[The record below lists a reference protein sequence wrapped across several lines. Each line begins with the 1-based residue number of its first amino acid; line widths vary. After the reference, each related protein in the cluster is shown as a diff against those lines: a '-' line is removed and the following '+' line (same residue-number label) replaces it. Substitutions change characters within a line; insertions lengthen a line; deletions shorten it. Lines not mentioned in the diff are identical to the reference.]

1 MKQIFINK
9 EQLETRVAL
18 VEDNVLTEYEVERY
32 DQERLVGSI
41 FKGRIKNLENSLQAA
56 FVDIGFQKNAFLH
69 YWDMIPAAYNDGRL
83 GGADEVSGDTVAA
96 MDTDIGD
103 SFVSTVKKSF
113 RGNKGGGKSGGDQER
128 MKQEI
133 ERIPELFPVGSE
145 VIVQVT
151 KGPIGTKG
159 PRVTTNLSI
168 PGRFL
173 VLLPHTSHI
182 GVSKRISS
190 HKERD
195 RLRNILRKM
204 SLPEKMGCICRT
216 LGEGKKEEYFHNDI
230 EMLLDIWDTMERNR
244 SSKRAPY
251 CLYREPN
258 LMSRSTRFFLT
269 DSVDEVWIDNKE
281 AYQQFRKT
289 IVKISDVSLNK
300 LKHYSQHKP
309 VFQKFN
315 IARQIDS
322 IFERQVSLPSGGYIC
337 IDETEALIAIDINSG
352 KARQGKDH
360 PETILLTNLESAECI
375 ARQLRLRDIGG
386 LVVIDFIDMRSK
398 KDQMQVFRALK
409 KALQGDKAKT
419 KISPISQLG
428 LLEMTRQREHQSLKD
443 SMYIECPNCE
453 GKGVVKSMVSVS
465 VEIQRKLQALLK
477 RGSDDVEVR
486 VICHPDILSR
496 LKKEDASILRNMEK
510 SLGGNL
516 SFRSDENMHVEEF
529 KMINPST
536 KKEFR

>member
-18 VEDNVLTEYEVERY
+18 VEDGTLTEYEVERY

-56 FVDIGFQKNAFLH
+56 FVDIGFEKNAFLH

-83 GGADEVSGDTVAA
+83 GGDNVSGDTIAA
-96 MDTDIGD
+96 MDADIGD
-103 SFVSTVKKSF
+103 SFVSTVKKSM
-113 RGNKGGGKSGGDQER
+113 KSKSVDQQER

-145 VIVQVT
+145 VVVQVT

-182 GVSKRISS
+182 GVSKRIQS

-216 LGEGKKEEYFHNDI
+216 LGEGKREEYFHNDI

-244 SSKRAPY
+244 TSKRAPY

-281 AYQQFRKT
+281 AYSQFRKT
-289 IVKISDVSLNK
+289 IVKISDESLNK

-309 VFQKFN
+309 LFQKFN

-360 PETILLTNLESAECI
+360 PETILLTNLESAEAI

-443 SMYIECPNCE
+443 SMYIECSNCE
-453 GKGVVKSMVSVS
+453 GKGVVKSNVSVS

-477 RGSDDVEVR
+477 RGADDIEVR
-486 VICHPDILSR
+486 VICHPDILTR
-496 LKKEDASILRNMEK
+496 LKKEDASILQNMEK

-516 SFRSDENMHVEEF
+516 SFRSDEGMHIEDF
-529 KMINPST
+529 KMIDPAT
-536 KKEFR
+536 KKEYR

>member
-9 EQLETRVAL
+9 EQLETRVAM
-18 VEDNVLTEYEVERY
+18 VENNTLTEYEVERY

-69 YWDMIPAAYNDGRL
+69 YWDMIPAAYNDGL
-83 GGADEVSGDTVAA
+83 FEQDAMSKDTVAA
-96 MDTDIGD
+96 MDANIGD
-103 SFVSTVKKSF
+103 SFRSTIKKSM
-113 RGNKGGGKSGGDQER
+113 KSKDNDEQER
-128 MKQEI
+128 MRQEI
-133 ERIPELFPVGSE
+133 ERIPEIFPVGSE

-168 PGRFL
+168 PGRYL

-182 GVSKRISS
+182 GVSKRIQN

-204 SLPEKMGCICRT
+204 SLPERMGCICRT
-216 LGEGKKEEYFHNDI
+216 LGDGKPEEYFHNDI

-244 SSKRAPY
+244 QTQRAPY
-251 CLYREPN
+251 CLYREPD
-258 LMSRSTRFFLT
+258 LMSRSTRYFLT
-269 DSVDEVWIDNKE
+269 DSVDEVWIDNHD
-281 AYQQFRKT
+281 AYSKFRKT
-289 IVKISDVSLNK
+289 IVKISDVNIDK
-300 LKHYSQHKP
+300 LKHHNQHKP
-309 VFQKFN
+309 LFQHFG
-315 IARQIDS
+315 IAKQIDS

-360 PETILLTNLESAECI
+360 PETILMTNLEAAEAI

-398 KDQMQVFRALK
+398 KDQMQVYRALK
-409 KALQGDKAKT
+409 KAVQHDKAKT

-443 SMYIECPNCE
+443 SLYTPCSNCE

-477 RGSDDVEVR
+477 RSKDKIEVR
-486 VICHPDILSR
+486 VICHPDILHR
-496 LKKEDASILRNMEK
+496 LRDEDARILRNMEK

-516 SFRSDENMHVEEF
+516 SFRSDDSLHVEDF
-529 KMINPST
+529 KVVNPNSM
-536 KKEFR
+536 KEYR